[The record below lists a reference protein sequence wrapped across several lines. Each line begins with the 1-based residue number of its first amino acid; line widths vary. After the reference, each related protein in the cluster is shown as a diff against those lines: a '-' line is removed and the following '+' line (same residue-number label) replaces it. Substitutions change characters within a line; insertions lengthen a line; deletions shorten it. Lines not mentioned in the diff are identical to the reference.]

1 MIISKGTI
9 GVDEVGRGPLAGPVV
24 VCCVYINDNLQIP
37 EKLVIRDSKKMT
49 ALQRRKVVDWVNGI
63 LDNKLLA
70 YSIIEISVDII
81 DKINILE
88 ATLLGM
94 KNAFEKICETVDE
107 KAYDDIF
114 VDGNIAPQLDTQK
127 NVVPIVAGD
136 NKILA
141 ISIASILAKEYR
153 DDIMRKIGEEFP
165 AYGFGKNVGYG
176 TKKHL
181 DALKKYG
188 YTRYHRKSFA
198 PIKNMLINKD
208 I

>member
-9 GVDEVGRGPLAGPVV
+9 GIDEVGRGPLAGPVV
-24 VCCVYINDNLQIP
+24 VCCVYINNNLQIP
-37 EKLVIRDSKKMT
+37 EKLIIRDSKKMT
-49 ALQRRKVVDWVNGI
+49 TLQRRKVVDWINGV

-70 YSIIEISVDII
+70 YFIVEINVETI
-81 DKINILE
+81 DEINILE
-88 ATLLGM
+88 STLLGM
-94 KNAFEKICETVDE
+94 KNAFKEVRETIDE
-107 KAYDDIF
+107 TAYDNIF

-127 NVVPIVAGD
+127 KVIPIVAGD

-165 AYGFGKNVGYG
+165 AYGFEKNVGYG

-181 DALKKYG
+181 DALKKHG
-188 YTRYHRKSFA
+188 YTRHHRKSFA
-198 PIKNMLINKD
+198 PIKNMLTDKNI
-208 I
+208 